1 MAQPLSRK
9 VAASMSVQ
17 PTGAPAQASAAS
29 PPASPSW
36 RLAMLIIPS
45 MDILSKLLSKEING
59 IQVAQWRFGFQAL
72 YILPLLLWLKGVC
85 RPRAEAHR
93 DSTCCAQCSWP
104 VRSPASSRRLTWMSV
119 PDAIA
124 VFFVEPLIL
133 TILSGLILKEQVGW
147 RRRIAVG
154 VGFIGAL
161 DRHSAQL
168 RVFGPVSLLPVCTAF
183 LFANYLLLT
192 KTLAAHEDPLTMQF
206 FSGVAGF
213 AVLSAISWAGGH
225 GGHRRSSMVWPTP
238 QQWMLLAGV
247 GLIATICHL
256 MIVHAFK
263 RAPASVLAP
272 FNYLEIVSAT
282 LLSYLV
288 FQDVPDAWKWLGI
301 SIIVGSGLYV
311 WWRERQLAG

>member
-1 MAQPLSRK
+1 
-9 VAASMSVQ
+9 MSAQ
-17 PTGAPAQASAAS
+17 PTGVPAQASSVSTGLALMA
-29 PPASPSW
+29 
-36 RLAMLIIPS
+36 LAMLIIPS
-45 MDILSKLLSKEING
+45 MDILGKLLSKEING

-72 YILPLLLWLKGVC
+72 YILPFLLWLKGVSGLLPK
-85 RPRAEAHR
+85 RIGLNLLRAMLMAGAV
-93 DSTCCAQCSWP
+93 TCFFTAL
-104 VRSPASSRRLTWMSV
+104 RWMSV

-161 DRHSAQL
+161 IVIQPSYS
-168 RVFGPVSLLPVCTAF
+168 VFGPVSLLPVCTAF

-192 KTLAAHEDPLTMQF
+192 KALAAHEDPLTMQF

-213 AVLSAISWAGGH
+213 AVLSAISWAGGQA
-225 GGHRRSSMVWPTP
+225 GIDILAMVWPTP
-238 QQWMLLAGV
+238 QQWLLLAGV

-272 FNYLEIVSAT
+272 FNYIEIVSAT

-288 FQDVPDAWKWLGI
+288 FQDVPNAWKWLGI